1 MRQRTSAPTV
11 ASCCSDGANNPT
23 AGLRRTDPAGPAGPA
38 GRTGPAD
45 YLGPAAPAR
54 TGLAIRPGLA
64 GPGRSCPDPAGPVRT
79 GPAGP
84 VRSCPGPAGLD
95 RTGPAGRPGR
105 TDLAGPCRTS
115 SPQRP

>member
-23 AGLRRTDPAGPAGPA
+23 AGLRRTDPAGPA

-64 GPGRSCPDPAGPVRT
+64 GPGRSCP
-79 GPAGP
+79 
-84 VRSCPGPAGLD
+84 GPAGLD
-95 RTGPAGRPGR
+95 RTGLAGRPGR

-115 SPQRP
+115 SPQRPPPP